1 MGQSLEI
8 SEHEDNMIQSEQ
20 HDKHESNST
29 LHSGDFFKKYK
40 APNGI
45 FTSAFR
51 LFD

>member
-8 SEHEDNMIQSEQ
+8 SDHEENMIHSEQ
-20 HDKHESNST
+20 QDKYESAST
-29 LHSGDFFKKYK
+29 LHSVDFFKKYK
-40 APNGI
+40 APNGV